1 MRRDRVR
8 ELLARL
14 HAAQQRVTNDVLDVA
29 SFESLTFPTPARFQ
43 TPDGADHGAFTV
55 NDILRMWTWHFW
67 SHHRDLIMA
76 RGRLVNDNP
85 HFHVPHHVR
94 EANEQFGRFI
104 GELAC
109 MTDEQLELRVPGG
122 RSAREVAEHVL
133 QTLEDYFVS
142 EIRRAGPPN
151 DKVQ

>member
-1 MRRDRVR
+1 MKRDEVQQ
-8 ELLARL
+8 LVARL
-14 HAAQQRVTNDVLDVA
+14 HAAQQRVTNDVLDSA
-29 SFESLTFPTPARFQ
+29 TFESLKTPA
-43 TPDGADHGAFTV
+43 DGEFTV

-67 SHHRDLIMA
+67 THHRDLVMA

-109 MTDEQLELRVPGG
+109 MSDEQLDQRVPDG
-122 RSAREVAEHVL
+122 RSAREVAMHVL
-133 QTLEDYFVS
+133 DSLESYFVQ
-142 EIRRAGPPN
+142 EIRRATLQEG
-151 DKVQ
+151 KVAKEPDTL

>member
-1 MRRDRVR
+1 MSRNKVR
-8 ELLARL
+8 ELVTRL
-14 HAAQQRVTNDVLDVA
+14 HAAQQRVTNDILDIA
-29 SFESLTFPTPARFQ
+29 SFESLTFRTPDRFR

-67 SHHRDLIMA
+67 SHHRDLVMA

-94 EANEQFGRFI
+94 EANEQFGKFI

-109 MTDEQLELRVPGG
+109 MTDEQLDLRVPGG
-122 RSAREVAEHVL
+122 RSAREVVTHVL
-133 QTLEDYFVS
+133 ETLEGYFV
-142 EIRRAGPPN
+142 EQVRQAEPPN
-151 DKVQ
+151 AKTG